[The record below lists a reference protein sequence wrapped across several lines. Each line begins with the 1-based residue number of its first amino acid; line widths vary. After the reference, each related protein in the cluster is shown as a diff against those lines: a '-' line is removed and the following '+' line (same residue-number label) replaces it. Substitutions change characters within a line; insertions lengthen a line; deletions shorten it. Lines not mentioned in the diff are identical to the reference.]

1 MPSVTQSPVRRA
13 DTGTVELMAQG
24 KAKIK
29 DTDDALIR
37 AQKVGSFLLPWHL
50 YRGFHMRALSLKVC
64 ELHANQQAGRC
75 ISCASSS
82 IKFFMMVCSSSGSQ
96 I

>member
-1 MPSVTQSPVRRA
+1 MLLT

-37 AQKVGSFLLPWHL
+37 AQKVGAQHFLNVLASDRECTERRNPLLMLVLWQLPS
-50 YRGFHMRALSLKVC
+50 A
-64 ELHANQQAGRC
+64 
-75 ISCASSS
+75 
-82 IKFFMMVCSSSGSQ
+82 
-96 I
+96 